1 MSATTA
7 TLYCRN
13 RTKISNILGLNAGPT
28 LRQSF
33 KLDKSG
39 AAFEDASKTTRNLV
53 DNVFA
58 GEQLHGGEGNGPYP
72 LLGLLNYP
80 LFL

>member
-33 KLDKSG
+33 KLSKSG
-39 AAFEDASKTTRNLV
+39 AAFEDASRPLV
-53 DNVFA
+53 TWFTMLA
-58 GEQLHGGEGNGPYP
+58 GEQLHGKEGNGPYP

-80 LFL
+80 LSL